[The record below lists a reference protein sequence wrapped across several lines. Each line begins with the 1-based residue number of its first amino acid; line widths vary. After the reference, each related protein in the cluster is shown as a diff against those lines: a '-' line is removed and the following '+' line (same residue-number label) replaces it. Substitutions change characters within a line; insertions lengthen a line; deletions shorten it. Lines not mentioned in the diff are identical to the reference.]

1 MLDPNFLKILVCP
14 ETHQTL
20 QLADERLIDALNER
34 VGRGDLSNQAGTQL
48 ERRLDGGLVRE
59 DGTILYP
66 IVDGI
71 PTLLSDEAIDLAA
84 IARGNSDV

>member
-1 MLDPNFLKILVCP
+1 MLDPNFLNILVCP

-20 QLADERLIDALNER
+20 QLADERLIDELNQQI
-34 VGRGDLSNQAGTQL
+34 GRGDLSNQSGAQL
-48 ERRLDGGLVRE
+48 EKRLEGGLVRE

-71 PTLLSDEAIDLAA
+71 PTLLSDEAIDLTA

>member
-1 MLDPNFLKILVCP
+1 MVDPNFLKILVCP

-20 QLADERLIDALNER
+20 QLADERLVDELNER
-34 VGRGDLSNQAGTQL
+34 VDRGDLSNQAGTQIEKRL
-48 ERRLDGGLVRE
+48 EGGLVRE
-59 DGTILYP
+59 DGKILYP

-84 IARGNSDV
+84 IAQGNSDV

>member
-20 QLADERLIDALNER
+20 QLADERLVDELNER
-34 VGRGDLSNQAGTQL
+34 VDRGDLSNQAGTQIEKRL
-48 ERRLDGGLVRE
+48 EGGLVRE
-59 DGTILYP
+59 DGKILYP

-84 IARGNSDV
+84 IAQGNSDV